1 MLNTF
6 GSFFLSR
13 ISEMESRQFPKLL
26 LQVQVLR
33 PQLYFFHNILP
44 KKGAADGSRQANE
57 PAGSGF
63 NSWLSYF
70 PTAESAV
77 YESFKEDNMKNI
89 EAILK
94 DAGVELTEEQQSKV
108 AEGIKENYKT
118 IVDWQKQVD
127 KAETLKTTLDETQ
140 EALKKFDGID
150 AEALTKQIED
160 LTKQLA
166 DKDTEYQQK
175 MADRDF
181 NDMIGAAIADARGKN
196 AKAITALLDIE
207 ALKASKNQ
215 KEDVVSAIKALTEA
229 EDSKMLFG
237 AEEPKPAGK
246 GDPIGTVKKDN
257 APATETLSSALA
269 EHYRNLGGN

>member
-1 MLNTF
+1 
-6 GSFFLSR
+6 
-13 ISEMESRQFPKLL
+13 
-26 LQVQVLR
+26 
-33 PQLYFFHNILP
+33 
-44 KKGAADGSRQANE
+44 
-57 PAGSGF
+57 
-63 NSWLSYF
+63 
-70 PTAESAV
+70 
-77 YESFKEDNMKNI
+77 MKNI

-108 AEGIKENYKT
+108 SEGIKENYKP

-127 KAETLKTTLDETQ
+127 KAEALKTTLDETQ
-140 EALKKFDGID
+140 EALKKFDGVD

-181 NDMIGAAIADARGKN
+181 NDMIGAAIAEARGKN
-196 AKAITALLDIE
+196 AKAITALLDLE